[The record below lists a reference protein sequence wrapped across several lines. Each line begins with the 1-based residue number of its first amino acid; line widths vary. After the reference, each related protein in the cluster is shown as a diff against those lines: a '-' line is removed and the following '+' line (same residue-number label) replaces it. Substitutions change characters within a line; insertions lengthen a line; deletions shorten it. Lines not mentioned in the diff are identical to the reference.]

1 MKKDRS
7 LTEMLQSTSDT
18 LFPDAMGTQ
27 VVTLASKDADGDTPL
42 HVMTWRGDRVA
53 VRAFI
58 DAGANID
65 AVGDMGQ
72 TPLHVAV
79 MKEDESLAEMFL
91 LAGAN
96 PHLQSEFGDTP
107 LELARKKSRG
117 MQRLFKHAAQQAAA
131 KPGAVDRRR

>member
-1 MKKDRS
+1 MKKDLS
-7 LTEMLQSTSDT
+7 LDEMLQSTSDV
-18 LFPDAMGTQ
+18 LFPEEMGKR
-27 VVTLASKDADGDTPL
+27 VVTLVSKDADGDTPL

-79 MKEDESLAEMFL
+79 MREDEFLTELLL
-91 LAGAN
+91 LAWRIRQWPLDFG
-96 PHLQSEFGDTP
+96 LVSSTSSE
-107 LELARKKSRG
+107 
-117 MQRLFKHAAQQAAA
+117 
-131 KPGAVDRRR
+131 RRMS